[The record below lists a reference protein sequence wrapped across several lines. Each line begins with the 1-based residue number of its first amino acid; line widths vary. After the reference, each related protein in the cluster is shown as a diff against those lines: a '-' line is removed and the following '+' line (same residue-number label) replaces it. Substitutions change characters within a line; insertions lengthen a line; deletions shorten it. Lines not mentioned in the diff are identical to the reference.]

1 MAWLLFD
8 ELITA
13 TTLLGTAMTAL
24 GVALVVRQ
32 PRPAAA

>member
-8 ELITA
+8 ELITPI
-13 TTLLGTAMTAL
+13 TLLGTLLTAV

-32 PRPAAA
+32 PRPAT